1 MLLENGA
8 LLEVVYAIDEVVELL
23 AEKIDEGPAMLEAPV
38 PVDMVVLLPIVKTAE
53 LDELSTEEVVMVLLL
68 EREAAELEEP
78 KADEVVIPADAVGPE
93 VLVALPVGNMAEVLE
108 REEPVELP
116 KVVVLLPDP
125 DGNELAELT
134 TEEVVELEKDEIE
147 EPTTMDD
154 ETIALDESDAL
165 DEAIDAVADDEDAPA
180 EEDVMLAEVGAADE
194 EAEDEVMVAVTL
206 Y

>member
-1 MLLENGA
+1 M
-8 LLEVVYAIDEVVELL
+8 VYAIDEVVELL
-23 AEKIDEGPAMLEAPV
+23 AEKIDEGPAVLEAPV

-53 LDELSTEEVVMVLLL
+53 LDELSIDEVVMVLLL

-93 VLVALPVGNMAEVLE
+93 VLVALPVGKMAEVLE
-108 REEPVELP
+108 RKEPVELP
-116 KVVVLLPDP
+116 EVVVLLPDP

-134 TEEVVELEKDEIE
+134 TEEVVELEKDETE
-147 EPTTMDD
+147 EPTAMDD
-154 ETIALDESDAL
+154 ETIELDESDAL
-165 DEAIDAVADDEDAPA
+165 DEVIDVVADDEVAPA
-180 EEDVMLAEVGAADE
+180 EEDVMLADVGAADE